1 MAKGSKKKNK
11 AKNGGGAAAM
21 DTSEG
26 APATSTAAEAPER
39 NFVPLCLFFLISD
52 LLVFHSLMTRIFRSF
67 FSPLLQRWI
76 RPRGSSSRRH
86 PLRSVRST
94 GERKRLQQ
102 LIFFS

>member
-52 LLVFHSLMTRIFRSF
+52 LLVFHSLLTRIFRSF
-67 FSPLLQRWI
+67 FFTLCSDGYV
-76 RPRGSSSRRH
+76 RGEAAVVGIH
-86 PLRSVRST
+86 CAQFD
-94 GERKRLQQ
+94 QQ
-102 LIFFS
+102 VSENDYSN